1 MKIKNLISP
10 VLLFGII
17 FSLSLSPSLAVPK
30 KKQEKSA
37 QESQQRIIIPPQVK
51 SVFEQGMETRQVRS
65 DIPFTIIE
73 NYYLPDFPAR
83 KNLHSIFLFKVK
95 NAELGFS
102 SISPVPKDTKKKE
115 EKEEKEQIFMAE
127 SEGAPPKLQA
137 TCHIFLQFNRMENN
151 VPKDVAKEIYMPLKL
166 QVDSTSYEPDKEEL
180 FSTRNILP
188 PGNYLLSMAIAS
200 AKLEK
205 IGTQYFEFSLPNEAA
220 FTDGLGS
227 TPIFLL
233 KRVEQI
239 DAPEMRA
246 SLHKGFFTYIIFQ
259 IEPNLEK
266 IVSPADSLEVFFF
279 VFGAQPDESSK
290 YNLEVAYEILKGG
303 ETAVLYA
310 PETYASPLIQQ
321 ALPLKQTVI
330 IKSEEGEKQETR
342 DIEPGKY
349 TIVLKI
355 TDKISGYSIEE
366 KIDFEVR

>member
-1 MKIKNLISP
+1 M
-10 VLLFGII
+10 
-17 FSLSLSPSLAVPK
+17 
-30 KKQEKSA
+30 
-37 QESQQRIIIPPQVK
+37 
-51 SVFEQGMETRQVRS
+51 
-65 DIPFTIIE
+65 
-73 NYYLPDFPAR
+73 
-83 KNLHSIFLFKVK
+83 
-95 NAELGFS
+95 
-102 SISPVPKDTKKKE
+102 
-115 EKEEKEQIFMAE
+115 
-127 SEGAPPKLQA
+127 
-137 TCHIFLQFNRMENN
+137 
-151 VPKDVAKEIYMPLKL
+151 PKDVAKEIYIPLKL

-188 PGNYLLSMAIAS
+188 PGNYLLSMAITS

-220 FTDGLGS
+220 FTDRLGS

-266 IVSPADSLEVFFF
+266 IVSPADNLEVFFF

-303 ETAVLYA
+303 ETAILYA

>member
-1 MKIKNLISP
+1 MKIKNLMSP

-17 FSLSLSPSLAVPK
+17 FNLALSPSLAALE
-30 KKQEKSA
+30 KKQEKKA

-51 SVFEQGMETRQVRS
+51 SVFEEGIGTRQVRP
-65 DIPFTIIE
+65 DIPFTIIK

-83 KNLHSIFLFKVK
+83 QNLHSIFLFKVK
-95 NAELGFS
+95 NADLGFS
-102 SISPVPKDTKKKE
+102 SISPVPKDAKK
-115 EKEEKEQIFMAE
+115 KEEKEQIFIPE

-137 TCHIFLQFNRMENN
+137 TCHVFLQFNRLENN
-151 VPKDVAKEIYMPLKL
+151 VPADVAKEIYIPIKL
-166 QVDSTSYEPDKEEL
+166 QVDSDSYEPDKEEL

-220 FTDGLGS
+220 FTDRLES
-227 TPIFLL
+227 TPIFVL
-233 KRVEQI
+233 KSIEQI

-266 IVSPADSLEVFFF
+266 IVSPGSNLEVFFF
-279 VFGAQPDESSK
+279 VFGSQPDESSK
-290 YNLEVAYEILKGG
+290 YNLEVAYEILKGE
-303 ETAVLYA
+303 ETAVLYT

-321 ALPLKQTVI
+321 ALPLKQTVV

-342 DIEPGKY
+342 DLEPGKY
-349 TIVLKI
+349 TLVLKI
-355 TDKISGYSIEE
+355 TDNVSGYSLEE
-366 KIDFEVR
+366 KLDFEVR

>member
-1 MKIKNLISP
+1 MKIKNFISP

-17 FSLSLSPSLAVPK
+17 FSLSLSPSLATSK
-30 KKQEKSA
+30 KKLEKSA

-51 SVFEQGMETRQVRS
+51 SVIEQGMETRQVRP
-65 DIPFTIIE
+65 DIPFTIIN

-83 KNLHSIFLFKVK
+83 QNLHSIFLFKVK
-95 NAELGFS
+95 NADLGFS
-102 SISPVPKDTKKKE
+102 SLSPVPKDKKKKE
-115 EKEEKEQIFMAE
+115 EKEVKEQIFLAE

-137 TCHIFLQFNRMENN
+137 ICHIFLQFNRLENN
-151 VPKDVAKEIYMPLKL
+151 VPKDVAKEIYIPLKL
-166 QVDSTSYEPDKEEL
+166 QVDSDSYEPDKEEV

-220 FTDGLGS
+220 FTDRLES

-233 KRVEQI
+233 KKIEQLE
-239 DAPEMRA
+239 APEMRA
-246 SLHKGFFTYIIFQ
+246 SIHRGFFTYIIFQ

-266 IVSPADSLEVFFF
+266 IVSPGDNLEVFFF

-290 YNLEVAYEILKGG
+290 YSLEVAYEILKGE
-303 ETAVLYA
+303 ETAVLYT
-310 PETYASPLIQQ
+310 PQTYATPLIQQ

-330 IKSEEGEKQETR
+330 IKSEEGEKQEDR
-342 DIEPGKY
+342 DLEPGKY
-349 TIVLKI
+349 TLILKI
-355 TDKISGYSIEE
+355 TDKVSGYSLEE
-366 KIDFEVR
+366 KFDFEVR

>member
-17 FSLSLSPSLAVPK
+17 FSLSLSPSLATSK
-30 KKQEKSA
+30 KKLEKNA

-51 SVFEQGMETRQVRS
+51 SVFEEGIATRQVRP
-65 DIPFTIIE
+65 DIPFTIIK

-83 KNLHSIFLFKVK
+83 QNLHSIFLFKVK
-95 NAELGFS
+95 NADLGFS
-102 SISPVPKDTKKKE
+102 SISPVPKDAKK
-115 EKEEKEQIFMAE
+115 KEEKEQIFLAE

-137 TCHIFLQFNRMENN
+137 TCHIFLQFNRLENN
-151 VPKDVAKEIYMPLKL
+151 VPKDVAKEIYIPLKL
-166 QVDSTSYEPDKEEL
+166 QVDSDSYEPDREEL

-220 FTDGLGS
+220 FTDRLES

-233 KRVEQI
+233 KKIEQLE
-239 DAPEMRA
+239 APEMRA

-266 IVSPADSLEVFFF
+266 IVSPGDNLEVFFF

-290 YNLEVAYEILKGG
+290 YNLEVAYEILKGE
-303 ETAVLYA
+303 ETAVLYT

-321 ALPLKQTVI
+321 GLPLTQTVI

-342 DIEPGKY
+342 DLEPGKY
-349 TIVLKI
+349 TLVLKI
-355 TDKISGYSIEE
+355 TDKTSGYSLEE
-366 KIDFEVR
+366 KFDFEVR